1 LLERIAKENCQLI
14 DYIGS
19 PSLRGIV
26 TGLNEAF
33 IIDADAR
40 NQLILAAPTL
50 TEILRPV
57 CVGSEIR
64 RYGVEWAGHYL
75 IYTYHGIDLSNY
87 SLIEEFLEN
96 YRDQLENRA
105 IRQEW
110 YELQQPQKAYEDKLI
125 SPKIVMPD
133 MAESGRFQLDENG
146 MFLTNTAYFLPTDD
160 KYLLALLNSK
170 LLTFCLANTS
180 STFGGGYLRLFG
192 QYVERLPI
200 RVVTPQMSERKRKEL
215 IQNIVGLLEQKK
227 NTSLKERILQLL
239 LPIEEYADVIHDLLA
254 LLADQM
260 IILFE
265 ERVLLVER
273 FFY

>member
-1 LLERIAKENCQLI
+1 
-14 DYIGS
+14 
-19 PSLRGIV
+19 
-26 TGLNEAF
+26 
-33 IIDADAR
+33 
-40 NQLILAAPTL
+40 
-50 TEILRPV
+50 
-57 CVGSEIR
+57 
-64 RYGVEWAGHYL
+64 
-75 IYTYHGIDLSNY
+75 
-87 SLIEEFLEN
+87 
-96 YRDQLENRA
+96 
-105 IRQEW
+105 
-110 YELQQPQKAYEDKLI
+110 
-125 SPKIVMPD
+125 MPD